1 VVRRVAKVEMAF
13 FIVVE
18 CGSQAVREGWL
29 MAVVQIQYFGFGL
42 RGETTG

>member
-18 CGSQAVREGWL
+18 CGSRTIREGWL
-29 MAVVQIQYFGFGL
+29 AAVVQIQYFGFGS
-42 RGETTG
+42 RGETT